1 MGTHKLVLDDDFE
14 EDFSL
19 IAIHCSEEPY
29 KVAYILN
36 QFARLKLRREKVDL
50 AFTSGAMEITLPLF
64 GFEDHT
70 EYTDYSLVANKCKS
84 AITKTNNNGELFG
97 NTTDKETVITYLI
110 PELKKVDYF
119 LKIQSDFDN
128 IGTKILINEINNI
141 KQIISAYQVEP
152 ETLKSKDNLIF
163 D

>member
-19 IAIHCSEEPY
+19 VAIHCSEEPY
-29 KVAYILN
+29 RVAYILN
-36 QFARLKLRREKVDL
+36 QFASLKLRREKSDL
-50 AFTSGAMEITLPLF
+50 AFTSSGIEITLPLF

-70 EYTDYSLVANKCKS
+70 EYTGYSLVANKCKS
-84 AITKTNNNGELFG
+84 AVIKTNNSGELFG
-97 NTTDKETVITYLI
+97 NTTDKETMITYLI

-119 LKIQSDFDN
+119 LKIQSDFDKL
-128 IGTKILINEINNI
+128 GTKILVNQINEI

-152 ETLKSKDNLIF
+152 ETLKSRENLTF

>member
-50 AFTSGAMEITLPLF
+50 AGICLSSFRQSRVQTQRCILLIYKTRTLLP
-64 GFEDHT
+64 
-70 EYTDYSLVANKCKS
+70 V
-84 AITKTNNNGELFG
+84 
-97 NTTDKETVITYLI
+97 
-110 PELKKVDYF
+110 
-119 LKIQSDFDN
+119 
-128 IGTKILINEINNI
+128 
-141 KQIISAYQVEP
+141 
-152 ETLKSKDNLIF
+152 
-163 D
+163 

>member
-14 EDFSL
+14 EDFFL

>member
-19 IAIHCSEEPY
+19 IAIHCNEEPY

-128 IGTKILINEINNI
+128 VGTKILINEINNI

>member
-1 MGTHKLVLDDDFE
+1 MGTYKLVLDDDFA

-36 QFARLKLRREKVDL
+36 QFAQLKLRREKVDL
-50 AFTSGAMEITLPLF
+50 SYTSKTMEMTFPLF
-64 GFEDHT
+64 GYENHI
-70 EYTDYSLVANKCKS
+70 EYTDFSLVANKCKS
-84 AITKTNNNGELFG
+84 AVTKTNNNGELFG
-97 NTTDKETVITYLI
+97 NSKEKETIITYLI

-128 IGTKILINEINNI
+128 PATKVLINQINDI
-141 KQIISAYQVEP
+141 KQIISAYQVAP

>member
-1 MGTHKLVLDDDFE
+1 M
-14 EDFSL
+14 
-19 IAIHCSEEPY
+19 
-29 KVAYILN
+29 
-36 QFARLKLRREKVDL
+36 
-50 AFTSGAMEITLPLF
+50 
-64 GFEDHT
+64 
-70 EYTDYSLVANKCKS
+70 ANKCKS
-84 AITKTNNNGELFG
+84 AITKTNNSGGLFG

-128 IGTKILINEINNI
+128 LGTKILINEINDI
-141 KQIISAYQVEP
+141 KQIISAYQVAL

>member
-1 MGTHKLVLDDDFE
+1 MGTHKLVLDDDFA

-36 QFARLKLRREKVDL
+36 QFARLKLRREKADL
-50 AFTSGAMEITLPLF
+50 SFKTLGMEISFPLF

-70 EYTDYSLVANKCKS
+70 EYTDYSLIANKCKS
-84 AITKTNNNGELFG
+84 AISKTNNSGELFG
-97 NTTDKETVITYLI
+97 NTKDKETVITYLI

-128 IGTKILINEINNI
+128 LGTKMLINDINDI
-141 KQIISAYQVEP
+141 KQIISAYQVDS

>member
-1 MGTHKLVLDDDFE
+1 MATHKLVLDDDFE

-36 QFARLKLRREKVDL
+36 QFARLKLRREKLDL
-50 AFTSGAMEITLPLF
+50 AFSSSGMEIRLPLF

-84 AITKTNNNGELFG
+84 AVTKTNKSVGLFG

-119 LKIQSDFDN
+119 LSLAYLFLN
-128 IGTKILINEINNI
+128 LSILPAV
-141 KQIISAYQVEP
+141 STSMFLPV
-152 ETLKSKDNLIF
+152 
-163 D
+163 

>member
-50 AFTSGAMEITLPLF
+50 AFTSNGMEITLPLF

-84 AITKTNNNGELFG
+84 AITKTNNSGGLFG

-128 IGTKILINEINNI
+128 LGTKMLINQINDI
-141 KQIISAYQVEP
+141 KQIISAYQVAP

>member
-1 MGTHKLVLDDDFE
+1 MGTHKLVLDDDFA

-36 QFARLKLRREKVDL
+36 QFARLKLRREKSDL
-50 AFTSGAMEITLPLF
+50 AYTSKTMVMSFPLF
-64 GFEDHT
+64 GFEDHAQ
-70 EYTDYSLVANKCKS
+70 YTDFSLVANKCKS
-84 AITKTNNNGELFG
+84 AITKTNNAGGLFG
-97 NTTDKETVITYLI
+97 NTKDKETVITYLI

-128 IGTKILINEINNI
+128 PGTKMLLNEINDI
-141 KQIISAYQVEP
+141 KQIISAYLVAP

>member
-128 IGTKILINEINNI
+128 VGTKILINEINNI

>member
-1 MGTHKLVLDDDFE
+1 MPSSIITESFISDVD
-14 EDFSL
+14 
-19 IAIHCSEEPY
+19 IHSCFRKS
-29 KVAYILN
+29 KVVIICL
-36 QFARLKLRREKVDL
+36 
-50 AFTSGAMEITLPLF
+50 EITLPLF

-84 AITKTNNNGELFG
+84 AITKTNNSGGLFG

-128 IGTKILINEINNI
+128 LGTKMLINEINDI

>member
-1 MGTHKLVLDDDFE
+1 MGTHKLVLDEDFT

-36 QFARLKLRREKVDL
+36 QFAHLKLRRKKTDL
-50 AFTSGAMEITLPLF
+50 SLTTKTMEMSFPLF
-64 GFEDHT
+64 GFESNT
-70 EYTDYSLVANKCKS
+70 EYTDGSLVANKYKA
-84 AITKTNNNGELFG
+84 AITKTNNSGGLFG
-97 NTTDKETVITYLI
+97 DTMNRETVITYLI

-128 IGTKILINEINNI
+128 LETKMLVNQINHI
-141 KQIISAYQVEP
+141 KQIISAYQIVP

>member
-29 KVAYILN
+29 KTAYILN
-36 QFARLKLRREKVDL
+36 QFARLKLRRNKVDL
-50 AFTSGAMEITLPLF
+50 SYSIKGLEINFPLF
-64 GFEDHT
+64 RFEDLAN
-70 EYTDYSLVANKCKS
+70 YTNYKLVANKCKS
-84 AITKTNNNGELFG
+84 AVAKINQSGELFE
-97 NTTDKETVITYLI
+97 NTMGEETVITHLI

-119 LKIQSDFDN
+119 LKIQSDFDKV
-128 IGTKILINEINNI
+128 GTKMSITAVNDI
-141 KQIISAYQVEP
+141 KQIISAYEVDT
-152 ETLKSKDNLIF
+152 ETLKSKHNLIF